1 MVGMYYRNF
10 SIARNGLRKISKEAH
25 FDWLLLVSVL
35 GCGACTPGV
44 ETTGTQLPT
53 TETETSHTGTKTV
66 DIEEVFEWDGAPPTN
81 ILMISVDTWRKDAFD
96 YFSEDE
102 DILTPVLNGLVEH
115 SVILENHQSC
125 SSWTYPSVICVM
137 TGTDLLSVGLIPGP
151 TPSPDP
157 VPKEQWILPRFLNE
171 QGYNTHLVSSS
182 SYLCGNNIGESFG
195 DGLDCLADFSD
206 EVMRNATAVREKAVV
221 VLDSL
226 EKSDAPWFLHLH
238 MVDPHTPLL
247 VPSEAM
253 KLLKGLPPLDFIDLD
268 LNSAQ
273 NSVISTYWRS
283 LTESEQEIL
292 LQHLSVRYDVLSQFV
307 DTEIG
312 NILAAVEGLG
322 ALEDTLVVFWADHGE
337 SMFERGRHGH
347 GTTLYNEEA
356 NVMAM
361 YYSPRLKGR
370 VWSERTIHQDI
381 TPTILQTLTLPV
393 SEELK
398 GRVVGTRDSDK
409 SIMSYLLKADTF
421 QLSASRG
428 SFRMH
433 YDWESGSKE
442 LYNTDKDPMERDN
455 VYNFQHPMVD
465 AIGAELD
472 LIIDQ
477 IDELIDIKGPTDP
490 NP

>member
-66 DIEEVFEWDGAPPTN
+66 DIKEIFEWDGAPPTN

-115 SVILENHQSC
+115 AVILENHQSC
-125 SSWTYPSVICVM
+125 SSWTYPSVICAM

-151 TPSPDP
+151 SSSPDP

-182 SYLCGNNIGESFG
+182 NYLCGNNIGESFG
-195 DGLDCLADFSD
+195 DGLDCLADFSTAG
-206 EVMRNATAVREKAVV
+206 RNAVAVREKAVV
-221 VLDSL
+221 ALDAL

-238 MVDPHTPLL
+238 MVDPHTPLNL
-247 VPSEAM
+247 PLEAM
-253 KLLKGLPPLDFIDLD
+253 KLIKDLPPLDFIDVNLGTASNAE
-268 LNSAQ
+268 LNHH
-273 NSVISTYWRS
+273 WPS
-283 LTESEQEIL
+283 LTKSEQEIL
-292 LQHLSVRYDVLSQFV
+292 LQHISVRYDVITQYV

-312 NILAAVEGLG
+312 KILSAVEGHG
-322 ALEDTLVVFWADHGE
+322 ALEDTLVVFWSDHGE
-337 SMFERGRHGH
+337 SMFERDHHGH
-347 GTTLYNEEA
+347 GVTLYNEEA

-361 YYSPRLKGR
+361 YYSPRLKGS
-370 VWSERTIHQDI
+370 VWSGRTTHEDI
-381 TPTILQTLTLPV
+381 TPTILQTLTLPAP
-393 SEELK
+393 EELK
-398 GRVVGTRDSDK
+398 GRVVGTRDSDE
-409 SIMSYLLKADTF
+409 SIISYLLKLETF
-421 QLSASRG
+421 QLSASKG

-465 AIGAELD
+465 EIWDELD